1 MTEIKMSVGEAR
13 NKLSEMQLELER
25 IPANCHNRYDREYRT
40 YLQMNI
46 SDYENAIQAFDEV
59 SSEP

>member
-1 MTEIKMSVGEAR
+1 MTEIRMSVGEAR
-13 NKLSEMQLELER
+13 KKLSLMLTEMESL
-25 IPANCHNRYDREYRT
+25 PANSQNRVDREYRT

-59 SSEP
+59 SSET

>member
-1 MTEIKMSVGEAR
+1 MSEVKMSVGEAR

-25 IPANCHNRYDREYRT
+25 LPANCHNRVDREYRV

-46 SDYENAIQAFDEV
+46 STFETAIQAFDEV
-59 SSEP
+59 SSEL